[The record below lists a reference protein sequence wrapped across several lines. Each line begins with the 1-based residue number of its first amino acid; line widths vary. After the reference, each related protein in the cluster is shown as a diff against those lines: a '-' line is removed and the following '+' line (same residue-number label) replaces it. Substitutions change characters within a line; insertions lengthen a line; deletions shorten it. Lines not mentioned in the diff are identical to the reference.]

1 MSYSAALT
9 PDADKKY
16 AALDEYDRRLLD
28 AALAKLAAGPFDAAV
43 SVAYPGR
50 GSEDFR
56 SAFVY
61 GIAMVYVV
69 SRGTTPPR
77 VTITDFDL

>member
-1 MSYSAALT
+1 MTYRAVLT

-16 AALDEYDRRLLD
+16 AALDEYDQRLLD
-28 AALAKLAAGPFDAAV
+28 AALAKLVADPFDTAV
-43 SVAYPGR
+43 SIAYPGR
-50 GSEDFR
+50 GSDDFR

-69 SRGTTPPR
+69 SRDTTPPH

>member
-1 MSYSAALT
+1 MTYRAAFT

-16 AALDEYDRRLLD
+16 AALDAYDQRLVD
-28 AALAKLAAGPFDAAV
+28 AALAKLVADPFDSAV
-43 SVAYPGR
+43 SIAYPGR
-50 GSEDFR
+50 GSDDFR

-69 SRGTTPPR
+69 SQGTTPPR
-77 VTITDFDL
+77 VTITDFNL